1 MAAAGR
7 FREVPAKILKEIIE
21 ISEVPGPGGSLLDI
35 LLGGLGGP
43 EAVLPLAR
51 LSSGELGVKAVR
63 DHWARAYARQLG
75 AAES

>member
-7 FREVPAKILKEIIE
+7 FREVLAKILKEIIV
-21 ISEVPGPGGSLLDI
+21 ISEVPGPGGSLLDV

-51 LSSGELGVKAVR
+51 LASGELGVKAVR
-63 DHWARAYARQLG
+63 DQRAGAYARQLG